1 MSANRNMVIDMATK
15 RPVRRRDLPPTHILP
30 LTPNAYHERR
40 RAKLRKMSG
49 WLREQRK
56 PKPAIL
62 WTATNMSSI
71 KYVWRDR

>member
-1 MSANRNMVIDMATK
+1 MVIDMATK

-49 WLREQRK
+49 WLRADWQRK
-56 PKPAIL
+56 RRPQWKLISYKAIL
-62 WTATNMSSI
+62 HEGT
-71 KYVWRDR
+71 K